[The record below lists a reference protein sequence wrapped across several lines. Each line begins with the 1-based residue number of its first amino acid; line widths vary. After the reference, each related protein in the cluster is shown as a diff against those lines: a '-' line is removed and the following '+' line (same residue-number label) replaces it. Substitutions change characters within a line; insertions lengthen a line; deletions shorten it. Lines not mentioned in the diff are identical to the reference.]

1 MAWQG
6 VRLGSPLDSLRVTAL
21 VLPLLVLA
29 LCGDW
34 WAWWGATP
42 LKPFL
47 HHVYVP
53 LALAVVVIGL
63 FGWPVW
69 WRGLGALLRL
79 DFTAETMLCLGAAAG
94 LALALREAWYLPP
107 DASAA
112 MMLAVWRDSAFAAS
126 LISVAALGD
135 IASRADRIASAEARK
150 APPTTPTLNI
160 VAGDLIPLDAVVREG
175 RSEIQDPNGNDD
187 IFPSVVG
194 PGDRVH
200 AGSRNGDAALVI
212 VPLPQAAI
220 PALPV
225 GVGRRLERLVQ
236 IACLVML
243 LLVLLVFG
251 WRYLMGPPITD
262 PVSAALRLL
271 MLSTPLGLGL
281 ALAAPAAELLRATR
295 QLGLEVHDV
304 SAFERLLRAGSVIF
318 GHRGVL
324 IPERHRVISVQT
336 PGGDHGSELV
346 GHAAAVAQA
355 GHDPWGRSVLDMA
368 VSYRMR
374 LKNAGN
380 YEAFIGEGVM
390 ADVAERK
397 TLFGTRD
404 FLEKHG
410 IDCHALDELAQE
422 AEAQGRRLRWVGET
436 QPSPKLL
443 GFIAFGAPS
452 VAGAVM
458 AVKNLDRMGLTTGW
472 LADAEDPGHAA
483 LRKHLKID
491 HLLPMAED
499 KTAAGITAFRK
510 RHGAALLV
518 AAEAISNQVAEGLGR
533 YDMVL
538 PFGRRATAQ
547 WPQAP
552 IAIPRQDPRLVVDIL
567 LLAARYRRLVI
578 TNLALVFVIAATIGF
593 VPFLL
598 ASNRDLGSYEIV
610 VILLLAVSSLSLRAL
625 PGIANEVDEE

>member
-6 VRLGSPLDSLRVTAL
+6 IRVGSPLEALRVAVL
-21 VLPLLVLA
+21 VLPLLLLA
-29 LCGDW
+29 LCGE
-34 WAWWGATP
+34 WWGVTP
-42 LKPFL
+42 LKPVL
-47 HHVYVP
+47 HYVALP
-53 LALAVVVIGL
+53 LALAFLVIGP

-69 WRGLGALLRL
+69 QRGLGALLKLR
-79 DFTAETMLCLGAAAG
+79 FAAETMLLLGAIAG
-94 LALALREAWYLPP
+94 LALALRQAWLLAP
-107 DASAA
+107 DSGSAA
-112 MMLAVWRDSAFAAS
+112 ELLVWRDAAFAAS
-126 LISVAALGD
+126 LIAVAALGD
-135 IASRADRIASAEARK
+135 IAARADRIAAAARK
-150 APPTTPTLNI
+150 APPATPTLNI
-160 VAGDLIPLDAVVREG
+160 PAGDLIPLDAVVREG
-175 RSEIQDPNGNDD
+175 HCEIQDPNGADD

-200 AGSRNGDAALVI
+200 AGARNGDSALVI
-212 VPLPQAAI
+212 VPVPQSAI

-225 GVGRRLERLVQ
+225 GIGRRLESLVQ
-236 IACLVML
+236 VLCLL
-243 LLVLLVFG
+243 LLVVVVLVFG
-251 WRYLMGPPITD
+251 WRYLMGPPMADLI
-262 PVSAALRLL
+262 SAALRLL

-304 SAFERLLRAGSVIF
+304 SAFERLLRAGAVIF

-336 PGGDHGSELV
+336 PGGDHGSELI

-380 YEAFIGEGVM
+380 YQAFIGEGVM
-390 ADVAERK
+390 ADVAERR
-397 TLFGTRD
+397 TLFGSRA
-404 FLEKHG
+404 FLERHG
-410 IDCHALDELAQE
+410 IDCHVLDGLARE
-422 AEAQGRRLRWVGET
+422 AEGQGRRLRWVGEAE
-436 QPSPKLL
+436 PAPKLL

-458 AVKNLDRMGLTTGW
+458 AVKNLDRMGLTTAW

-491 HLLPMAED
+491 HLLPMSEEKAP
-499 KTAAGITAFRK
+499 AGIAAFRK
-510 RHGAALLV
+510 RHGVTLLV
-518 AAEAISNQVAEGLGR
+518 AAEAISAPVAESLGR
-533 YDMVL
+533 HDMVL
-538 PFGRRATAQ
+538 PFGRRASAQ

-552 IAIPRQDPRLVVDIL
+552 IAIPRQDPRLVVDLL
-567 LLAARYRRLVI
+567 LLAARYRRLVL
-578 TNLALVFVIAATIGF
+578 TNLALVFVVAAIIGV

-598 ASNRDLGSYEIV
+598 GSNRDLGSYEIA